1 MSVTHSD
8 YKDIVA
14 SAANRCKDSGGRL
27 TVKREEILKVLLA
40 SKIPLSAYEVLDLYK
55 EQTQESMPPMSVYRI
70 LEFLEQQELI
80 HRLGSQNKFIACSHI
95 KQDCAHQVS
104 QFLICRNC
112 QSVKEVS
119 IAQALVK
126 ELNEQVKEADYQL
139 LSPQLELDCI
149 CSTCLKEKSLKEERL
164 KEENLKQKD

>member
-1 MSVTHSD
+1 MSVTQTN
-8 YKDIVA
+8 YKEIVA
-14 SAANRCKDSGGRL
+14 SAASRCKDAGGRL
-27 TVKREEILKVLLA
+27 TIKREEILKVLLA

-55 EQTQESMPPMSVYRI
+55 EQTRESMPPMSVYRI

-80 HRLGSQNKFIACSHI
+80 HRLDSQNKFIACSHI
-95 KQDCAHQVS
+95 QQDCAHQVS

-112 QSVKEVS
+112 HSVKEVS

-126 ELNEQVKEADYQL
+126 ELNEQVKEADYKL

-149 CSTCLKEKSLKEERL
+149 CNTCLKKESL